1 MACAPSWPGS
11 SPTAR
16 PRPRSGPARRSASL
30 AAATSTW
37 TPSWTAC
44 GASRSAAGW
53 WWSRTSCPAARSGSR
68 GRPRNSATTVP
79 FFPNEGSDVPPS
91 FRLGLIGAGRMGRT
105 HLRSLAGS
113 DGVTV
118 TAIAEVSE
126 PPRRAVEP
134 SGAALYPG
142 IGPMLDGAALDGVL
156 ITAPSDQHGAIISEV
171 AARGLPILCE
181 KPCGVTAAQTRAAV
195 ETAAAAGVPFQVAYW
210 RRYVPALRAHSGG
223 ILIDM
228 GVHEF
233 DQLRW
238 LTGQDITAL
247 SAVASGLVPDGLGE
261 PPDQATDVDSAQVIA
276 ELSRGG
282 SGFISLGRYHPAG
295 DMARAEAFGTRG
307 TARCDFLDP
316 AEGERAQLAAVRLQ
330 AESFAAFARGGRCE
344 GATGA
349 DAMAA
354 LEAAEQAGAAMNVG
368 EGTGR

>member
-1 MACAPSWPGS
+1 MP
-11 SPTAR
+11 PT
-16 PRPRSGPARRSASL
+16 
-30 AAATSTW
+30 
-37 TPSWTAC
+37 
-44 GASRSAAGW
+44 
-53 WWSRTSCPAARSGSR
+53 
-68 GRPRNSATTVP
+68 
-79 FFPNEGSDVPPS
+79 

-105 HLRSLAGS
+105 HMRALAGS

-126 PPRRAVEP
+126 QARRAVES

-142 IGPMLDGAALDGVL
+142 IGPMLDGAAVDGVL
-156 ITAPSDQHGAIISEV
+156 ITAPSDQHGRIVPEV

-195 ETAAAAGVPFQVAYW
+195 AAATAAGVPFQVAYW
-210 RRYVPALRAHSGG
+210 RRYVPALRGLRERIAAGELGTVHLVTCYQWDLEPPPAAFRAHSGG

-247 SAVASGLVPDGLGE
+247 SAVGSGLVPGGLGE
-261 PPDQATDVDSAQVIA
+261 PPDRAPDVDGAQVIA
-276 ELSRGG
+276 ELSGG
-282 SGFISLGRYHPAG
+282 GTGFISLGRYHPAG

-307 TARCDFLDP
+307 TVRCDFLDP
-316 AEGERAQLAAVRLQ
+316 AEGERAQLEAVRLQ
-330 AESFAAFARGGRCE
+330 AESFAAFARGGPCE

-349 DAMAA
+349 DAIAA
-354 LEAAEQAGAAMNVG
+354 LEAAEQAAAAIPALSGDGA
-368 EGTGR
+368 GRGDE